1 MALSWDVLYDK
12 LCIMLIPAWFRTI
25 ETRKKIV
32 LKPLMAPAANKQQQ
46 QATVDTVDKVGFHL
60 EMQFKAK
67 SRAQRKLAI
76 KVNV

>member
-1 MALSWDVLYDK
+1 
-12 LCIMLIPAWFRTI
+12 
-25 ETRKKIV
+25 
-32 LKPLMAPAANKQQQ
+32 MAPAANKQQQ

-76 KVNV
+76 KANV